1 MMQAL
6 LNNGKECAGFKLG
19 AVLCITVEAC
29 PSTMFHAL
37 AEEARGFTHSNGSL
51 HLGIH

>member
-1 MMQAL
+1 MML
-6 LNNGKECAGFKLG
+6 LQLINGKECAGFKLG

-37 AEEARGFTHSNGSL
+37 AQEARGFTHSNG
-51 HLGIH
+51 